1 MLQLDSTN
9 PHFVRCI
16 VPNRFKQPGRIDV
29 PLVLDQLRCNGVLE
43 GIRIARRGYPNRL
56 PFSEFRQRYEI
67 LTPNAFGRGYVD
79 GRVACQAMIDA
90 LQLDKEVVKL
100 GTTKVFFKVGVL
112 ADLQERLDAHLFDLV
127 SRFQAAARRFTARR
141 QLLKILNRDAAVR
154 TIQRNAR
161 IYNDLREW
169 PWWQLFTTVQPLLAA
184 TRNDLELQRKN
195 AELLFA
201 KERAERDEKEKASL
215 ENLRLQLESDKKDIE
230 ADLEAERAIRLN
242 EAEVHGRT
250 VVQCQSEIQDLKS
263 DMDVIADQLERA
275 MEAKTVAEARS
286 LQLRNEFDELAGAVE
301 ELEEDRKVLREREG
315 VLLGEVKSRTE
326 GSQKLERERD
336 GLKSLVAELERKV
349 KAGEEDLGKA
359 KARVGAL
366 EKELVERKESD
377 SQKR

>member
-1 MLQLDSTN
+1 
-9 PHFVRCI
+9 
-16 VPNRFKQPGRIDV
+16 
-29 PLVLDQLRCNGVLE
+29 
-43 GIRIARRGYPNRL
+43 
-56 PFSEFRQRYEI
+56 
-67 LTPNAFGRGYVD
+67 
-79 GRVACQAMIDA
+79 
-90 LQLDKEVVKL
+90 
-100 GTTKVFFKVGVL
+100 
-112 ADLQERLDAHLFDLV
+112 
-127 SRFQAAARRFTARR
+127 
-141 QLLKILNRDAAVR
+141 
-154 TIQRNAR
+154 
-161 IYNDLREW
+161 
-169 PWWQLFTTVQPLLAA
+169 
-184 TRNDLELQRKN
+184 
-195 AELLFA
+195 LFA